1 MGKYTAID
9 DPSAHFQSVL
19 WTGNATARNIT
30 NDGNSNLQ
38 PDFIWMKCR
47 DSNTSHI
54 WQLSNLGVTKYFRSN
69 VTSEIGTASSLISS
83 FNTNGFGITNNSS
96 NNVDTEKNVAWQW
109 KANGNSTSS
118 NTDGDITSTIQTN
131 STAGF
136 TMGTYTGNGS
146 DNQTI
151 GHGLGAAPDW
161 IIVKRKDT
169 AAAWLV
175 WHRAQ
180 SVNHVLR
187 LPHTAAESDS
197 ASGRVSGR
205 TSNNRGTSSIFTVY
219 QGSSAYDNC
228 NINGDTYCFWAWKEV
243 QGYSRFGKYT
253 GTLGADGPFVWCGFK
268 PAFVMTK
275 NITNAGYD
283 WTVNDHK
290 INPFNEVDH
299 WLWPNSTGPEYD
311 GAGISLDIDFLSNGF
326 KIRST
331 RAEINNTATY
341 VFMAFAENPFVTST
355 GIMGTA
361 R

>member
-1 MGKYTAID
+1 MSFTNID
-9 DPSAHFQSVL
+9 DPSAHFQIAT

-30 NDGNSNLQ
+30 NDGNSDLQ

-47 DSNTSHI
+47 DSNTAHI

-69 VTSEIGTASSLISS
+69 VTSAIATASSLISS
-83 FNTNGFGITNNSS
+83 FNTDGFGITNNSS
-96 NNVDTEKNVAWQW
+96 NNVNTEKNVAWQW
-109 KANGNSTSS
+109 KAGGNSTSS

-151 GHGLGAAPDW
+151 GHGLGAKPNW

-175 WHRAQ
+175 WHEDNSA
-180 SVNHVLR
+180 NHVLR
-187 LPHTAAESDS
+187 FYTNTETDS
-197 ASGRVSGR
+197 ASGRVSAR
-205 TSNNRGTSSIFTVY
+205 ASNSRGSSTIFTVY

-228 NINGDTYCFWAWKEV
+228 NINGDTYVFWAWAEK
-243 QGYSRFGKYT
+243 QGYSKFGSYT
-253 GTLGADGPFVWCGFK
+253 GNGSTTNGPFAYTGFK
-268 PAFVMTK
+268 PAFVMIKARDATK
-275 NITNAGYD
+275 N
-283 WTVNDHK
+283 WVVLDHK
-290 INPFNEVDH
+290 RNFNGDRYTMYADTTSPDVETPSSGGH
-299 WLWPNSTGPEYD
+299 
-311 GAGISLDIDFLSNGF
+311 IDFLSNGF
-326 KIRST
+326 KIYDNWSLT
-331 RAEINNTATY
+331 NQNNIAY
-341 VFMAFAENPFVTST
+341 VYMAFAENPFVTST